1 MAPLSR
7 TILLFGVALPH
18 FLDYLCGMTDDASL
32 DAFDREILRCVQ
44 LDARTTGEDIG
55 ADIGLSAA
63 AVQRRLKRLRQQGV
77 IVAEVAIVNPR
88 SVGQAMSFIVNVE
101 MERERADM
109 LDAFRRAACADPNVQ
124 QCYYVT
130 GVADFVLIV
139 VAKDM
144 DDFEAFTR
152 RLLFDN
158 PTIRRFTTN
167 VVMARDKVGQ
177 IVPV

>member
-1 MAPLSR
+1 
-7 TILLFGVALPH
+7 
-18 FLDYLCGMTDDASL
+18 MTEDTSL
-32 DAFDREILRCVQ
+32 DDFDREILRRVQ
-44 LDARTTGEDIG
+44 RDARTTGEEIG
-55 ADIGLSAA
+55 TDIGLSAA
-63 AVQRRLKRLRQQGV
+63 AVQRRLKRLRQLGV
-77 IVAEVAIVNPR
+77 IVGDVSVVDPR
-88 SVGQAMSFIVNVE
+88 SVGQVMTFIVDVE

-109 LDAFRRAACADPNVQ
+109 LDAFRRTACADSNVQ

-139 VAKDM
+139 IARDM

-158 PTIRRFTTN
+158 PNVRRFTTS

-177 IVPV
+177 LVPI

>member
-1 MAPLSR
+1 MPED
-7 TILLFGVALPH
+7 T
-18 FLDYLCGMTDDASL
+18 SL
-32 DAFDREILRCVQ
+32 DAFDREILRRVQ
-44 LDARTTGEDIG
+44 LDARATGEDIG

-63 AVQRRLKRLRQQGV
+63 AVQRRLKRMRELGV
-77 IVAEVAIVNPR
+77 IVAEVAVVNPKAL
-88 SVGQAMSFIVNVE
+88 GQTMSFIVGVE
-101 MERERADM
+101 MERERADV
-109 LDAFRRAACADPNVQ
+109 LDIFRHAARADPNVQ

-130 GVADFVLIV
+130 GEADFILIV
-139 VAKDM
+139 VARDM

-158 PTIRRFTTN
+158 THIRHFTTS